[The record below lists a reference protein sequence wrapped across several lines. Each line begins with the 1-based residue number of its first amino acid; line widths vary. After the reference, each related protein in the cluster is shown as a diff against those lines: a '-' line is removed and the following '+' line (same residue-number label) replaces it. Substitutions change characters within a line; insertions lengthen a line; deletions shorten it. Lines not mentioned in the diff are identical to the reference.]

1 MPFCYFSSWRKIIFK
16 KFSKVIHPFFNSC
29 VCLMKY
35 EYKYEMMDKNEKETR
50 IREYLSGEL
59 GEKEE
64 REFNEW
70 LVGDVEAQQIFKERV
85 KQYDLIRWAKRWEY
99 IDDEVARKQ
108 VVDRVRRYR
117 LKIGI
122 VRYAAVI
129 AVILVSGVMFWNW
142 KYRSVDPATLATVS
156 VPLTNVP
163 ILKLADGEEIP
174 ISSRNMEII
183 RSSRRVD
190 IQLADSGRLEYVAKS
205 DSMVGQVEYNTLV
218 IPRGCEFSLV
228 LADGSRVWLNAGSSL
243 KYPETF
249 SNGERRVYLEGEA
262 YFEVEHDGNAP
273 FIVNTRS
280 MDLRVLG
287 TSFNIKAYDDESTV
301 ITTLVSGKIRQEF
314 PEVGKDVTLTPSRQ
328 SIFDR
333 VTGKLETKQTDV
345 QAALAWKEGKIIANN
360 ERLEDI
366 FRQLSRWYD
375 FKVVYTQPSLKDVRF
390 YLHSNRYAEVHTILE
405 YLQTT
410 KGIHF
415 TYAEKTIYVSQ

>member
-1 MPFCYFSSWRKIIFK
+1 
-16 KFSKVIHPFFNSC
+16 
-29 VCLMKY
+29 MKY

-129 AVILVSGVMFWNW
+129 AVILVSGVMVWNW
-142 KYRSVDPATLATVS
+142 KYRSVEPATLATVS

-183 RSSRRVD
+183 RSSRRLIFNWLIRGD
-190 IQLADSGRLEYVAKS
+190 W
-205 DSMVGQVEYNTLV
+205 NTWQN
-218 IPRGCEFSLV
+218 R
-228 LADGSRVWLNAGSSL
+228 
-243 KYPETF
+243 
-249 SNGERRVYLEGEA
+249 
-262 YFEVEHDGNAP
+262 
-273 FIVNTRS
+273 
-280 MDLRVLG
+280 
-287 TSFNIKAYDDESTV
+287 
-301 ITTLVSGKIRQEF
+301 IR
-314 PEVGKDVTLTPSRQ
+314 
-328 SIFDR
+328 
-333 VTGKLETKQTDV
+333 
-345 QAALAWKEGKIIANN
+345 W
-360 ERLEDI
+360 
-366 FRQLSRWYD
+366 
-375 FKVVYTQPSLKDVRF
+375 
-390 YLHSNRYAEVHTILE
+390 
-405 YLQTT
+405 
-410 KGIHF
+410 
-415 TYAEKTIYVSQ
+415 

>member
-1 MPFCYFSSWRKIIFK
+1 
-16 KFSKVIHPFFNSC
+16 
-29 VCLMKY
+29 
-35 EYKYEMMDKNEKETR
+35 MMDKNEKETR

-129 AVILVSGVMFWNW
+129 AVILVSGVMVWNW
-142 KYRSVDPATLATVS
+142 KYRSVEPATLATVS

-218 IPRGCEFSLV
+218 IPRGCEFNLV

-262 YFEVEHDGNAP
+262 FFEVSSDSLKP
-273 FIVNTRS
+273 FVVKTAEANVK
-280 MDLRVLG
+280 VLG
-287 TSFNIKAYDDESTV
+287 TSFNVMNYKDEAKVEVALLKGKVKFEDTRNRQTRALVPGEVVRMDKASTSIVLTKEDVSRESAWRTGYFYFENMSMEE
-301 ITTLVSGKIRQEF
+301 LV
-314 PEVGKDVTLTPSRQ
+314 V
-328 SIFDR
+328 
-333 VTGKLETKQTDV
+333 KLE
-345 QAALAWKEGKIIANN
+345 
-360 ERLEDI
+360 
-366 FRQLSRWYD
+366 RWYQVK
-375 FKVVYTQPSLKDVRF
+375 FTFASEKVKQMRF
-390 YLHSNRYAEVHTILE
+390 TGAVTRYRDLE
-405 YLQTT
+405 YVL
-410 KGIHF
+410 KMI
-415 TYAEKTIYVSQ
+415 EKTRDISFVDFGDQIKIYEK

>member
-129 AVILVSGVMFWNW
+129 AVILVSGVMVWNW
-142 KYRSVDPATLATVS
+142 KYRSVEPATLATVS
-156 VPLTNVP
+156 VPLT
-163 ILKLADGEEIP
+163 
-174 ISSRNMEII
+174 R
-183 RSSRRVD
+183 
-190 IQLADSGRLEYVAKS
+190 
-205 DSMVGQVEYNTLV
+205 
-218 IPRGCEFSLV
+218 
-228 LADGSRVWLNAGSSL
+228 
-243 KYPETF
+243 
-249 SNGERRVYLEGEA
+249 
-262 YFEVEHDGNAP
+262 
-273 FIVNTRS
+273 
-280 MDLRVLG
+280 
-287 TSFNIKAYDDESTV
+287 
-301 ITTLVSGKIRQEF
+301 F
-314 PEVGKDVTLTPSRQ
+314 P
-328 SIFDR
+328 
-333 VTGKLETKQTDV
+333 LET
-345 QAALAWKEGKIIANN
+345 W
-360 ERLEDI
+360 RLFVPPGGLI
-366 FRQLSRWYD
+366 FNWLIRGDWNTWQNRIRW
-375 FKVVYTQPSLKDVRF
+375 
-390 YLHSNRYAEVHTILE
+390 
-405 YLQTT
+405 
-410 KGIHF
+410 
-415 TYAEKTIYVSQ
+415 

>member
-1 MPFCYFSSWRKIIFK
+1 MKIPDLSIIEKTLNNEATSEESCEVVRWFK
-16 KFSKVIHPFFNSC
+16 TPEGQAWLAERIDQDEKTIHMGEEEAWIDHPIPSAVMYQNIMRQLRRQKIRRFIAYAAAVFIPIALIIGLFIRINSQ
-29 VCLMKY
+29 V
-35 EYKYEMMDKNEKETR
+35 
-50 IREYLSGEL
+50 
-59 GEKEE
+59 
-64 REFNEW
+64 
-70 LVGDVEAQQIFKERV
+70 
-85 KQYDLIRWAKRWEY
+85 DLLADDGY
-99 IDDEVARKQ
+99 DEV
-108 VVDRVRRYR
+108 Y
-117 LKIGI
+117 
-122 VRYAAVI
+122 
-129 AVILVSGVMFWNW
+129 
-142 KYRSVDPATLATVS
+142 
-156 VPLTNVP
+156 VP
-163 ILKLADGEEIP
+163 
-174 ISSRNMEII
+174 
-183 RSSRRVD
+183 
-190 IQLADSGRLEYVAKS
+190 
-205 DSMVGQVEYNTLV
+205 
-218 IPRGCEFSLV
+218 
-228 LADGSRVWLNAGSSL
+228 
-243 KYPETF
+243 
-249 SNGERRVYLEGEA
+249 NGERMQVLFQDGSKVHLNSGSRIRYPKKFGLSERKVYLEGEA

-287 TSFNIKAYDDESTV
+287 TSFNIKAYDDENTV